1 MGYHSLAFIYI
12 FLYLKVF
19 PRKKVQAVVNLSS
32 TVSTARITRRRD
44 VIHQVYSTK
53 PVQTFGYPE
62 AKLLPRASSKQ
73 QQQMVLSEVL
83 RLNTYHSLQVK
94 NFL

>member
-1 MGYHSLAFIYI
+1 M
-12 FLYLKVF
+12 VF
-19 PRKKVQAVVNLSS
+19 PTKKVQAVVNLSS
-32 TVSTARITRRRD
+32 TVSTARITRKKD

-73 QQQMVLSEVL
+73 QQQMFLSEV
-83 RLNTYHSLQVK
+83 TKFDIVIVV
-94 NFL
+94 